1 MSKMSRERQVIL
13 TARVVS
19 FIFTPFYLP
28 LLGLIAMFVFS
39 YFNMLLWSYK
49 IMVVGMAWFFTV
61 LLPTFLIRLYRR
73 YQGWT
78 PIELSQKE
86 RRMVPY
92 VISILCYFAC
102 VNLMEQMHIPH
113 FMGSIIIA
121 ALFIQIVCAFINVW
135 WKISTHTAGIGG
147 VAGALFVFG
156 EYFNFNPVWWLC
168 GVLLLAGVLGTSR
181 MILRQHTLAQVSAGF
196 FVGFVCAV
204 VGLIL

>member
-1 MSKMSRERQVIL
+1 MIL